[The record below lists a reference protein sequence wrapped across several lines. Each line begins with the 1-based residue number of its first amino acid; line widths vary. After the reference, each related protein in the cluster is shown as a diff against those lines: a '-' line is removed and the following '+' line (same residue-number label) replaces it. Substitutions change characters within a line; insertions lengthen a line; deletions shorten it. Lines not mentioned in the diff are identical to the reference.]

1 MKLNKIHILFLALLL
16 GSFSVRGQQRP
27 QFSQYMI
34 NNFLFNPG
42 TTGAYDYI
50 DTRLGFRNQWSGFD
64 GAPRTVFL
72 TGHGRLG
79 NGSQG
84 RAKGPLPT
92 IGTLDYGNLK
102 RKNRKNSNQEAF
114 RNKNTL
120 RHGVGG
126 MLIYDETG
134 PITRWMVY
142 GSYALHIPV
151 KNNLY
156 ASLGAH
162 LGLLRHGLDD
172 DELVSDPFN
181 PGASDPALQGNLSS
195 IVPDL
200 ALGAMIYKLSPEGGM
215 PGYFLGFSVNQ
226 LLQSDLSFS
235 DVEENK
241 LPIHYFITAGY
252 SYPLSNKIDLIP
264 SVAFKFL
271 QGAPVS
277 YQINARG
284 AFQIS
289 DRSNLWLGA
298 GYSNEGTFP
307 FLFGVGISKF
317 LDLNFSYDLVTSNLK
332 NFTNTVLPPDV
343 SSTQTYEISLGL
355 RFRDTRKIIRHNL
368 F

>member
-1 MKLNKIHILFLALLL
+1 MKLNQIYIFTFVVILSAM
-16 GSFSVRGQQRP
+16 SAKAQQRP

-50 DTRLGFRNQWSGFD
+50 DTRLGFRNQWSGFE
-64 GAPRTVFL
+64 GSPRTVFL

-79 NGSQG
+79 NGQA

-92 IGTLDYGNLK
+92 IGTIDYGNLK
-102 RKNRKNSNQEAF
+102 RRNRKNKDEEAY

-126 MLIYDETG
+126 LLLYDETG
-134 PITRWMVY
+134 SITRWMVY
-142 GSYALHIPV
+142 GSYALHVPI
-151 KNNLY
+151 KDNLY
-156 ASLGAH
+156 ISLGAH
-162 LGLLRHGLDD
+162 LGILRHGLDG

-181 PGASDPALQGNLSS
+181 PGVSDPALQGNLSS

-200 ALGAMIYKLSPEGGM
+200 ALGAMVYKMSPEGGM
-215 PGYFLGFSVNQ
+215 PGYYVGFAVNQ
-226 LLQSDLSFS
+226 LLQSNLSFS
-235 DVEENK
+235 DVEKNK
-241 LPIHYFITAGY
+241 LPLHYFITAGY

-264 SVAFKFL
+264 SVALKFL
-271 QGAPVS
+271 QGAPIS
-277 YQINARG
+277 YQFNARG
-284 AFQIS
+284 AFQLS
-289 DRSNLWLGA
+289 DKSNLWIGA
-298 GYSNEGTFP
+298 GISNEGTFP
-307 FLFGVGISKF
+307 FLFGLGISKF

-332 NFTNTVLPPDV
+332 NFTNTILPADI

-355 RFRDTRKIIRHNL
+355 RFRDNRKVIRHNL